1 MPSNDSTFR
10 PAFTLMS
17 GRVLAFAVTFL
28 TPVLLVRVFSQAEF
42 GTYKQFTLVAYT
54 LYLIGQLGLAE
65 CLFYFV
71 PANPQGSSKYALNSL
86 LMLGL
91 SGMVCLAGLM
101 LTSSFIADRMRNP
114 ALAHYTPIMGFFV
127 LFMLMGTVLEITMI
141 ARKRYRLAAVTYVVS
156 DMLRMVCLVV
166 PAFVTR
172 SLEWALI
179 GSVIFLFLRVCAI
192 FPYFRHEFGGA
203 LRLDKALLKAQ
214 WAYALPFSLS
224 VVVQVIQSN
233 YHQYAVAFSFD
244 AATFAIYSVGCLQVP
259 LVDFMATPASNVMMV
274 RMAEDIRDGHAR
286 RLLPIWH
293 DTTRKLALLFFPF
306 VGLLVANA
314 YHLIT
319 FLFTAN
325 YAASV
330 PIFMVWS
337 LSILASAFQT
347 DGVLRVFAEMRFLFA
362 TNVVRL
368 AAVVLLM
375 GFFLS
380 HFHLMGAV
388 LITILGIVI
397 AKVMV
402 LVRMRKLLN
411 TSFSELL
418 PWKNL
423 GGILL
428 VAMLAALPALIVNAK
443 LAASALVVLP
453 VAGLAYVITYGTLV
467 LVSGLLSEGE
477 RAKINRS
484 LYVWNRRSPEA
495 GREAGL

>member
-91 SGMVCLAGLM
+91 SGMVSLAGLM

-156 DMLRMVCLVV
+156 DVLRMVCLVV

-192 FPYFRHEFGGA
+192 LPYFRHEFGGA

-244 AATFAIYSVGCLQVP
+244 AATFAIYSVGCLQIP

-274 RMAEDIRDGHAR
+274 AMGEELREGRYERLLAVWHETTR
-286 RLLPIWH
+286 RL
-293 DTTRKLALLFFPF
+293 AFVFFPL
-306 VGLLVANA
+306 VGLLVSNA
-314 YHLIT
+314 YPLIVM
-319 FLFTAN
+319 LFTTS

-337 LSILASAFQT
+337 LSILFVVFQT
-347 DGVLRVFAEMRFLFA
+347 DGVLRTFAENRWLFIV
-362 TNVVRL
+362 NIVKL
-368 AAVVLLM
+368 AMVLLFM
-375 GFFLS
+375 NWFLARFS
-380 HFHLMGAV
+380 LM
-388 LITILGIVI
+388 
-397 AKVMV
+397 
-402 LVRMRKLLN
+402 
-411 TSFSELL
+411 
-418 PWKNL
+418 
-423 GGILL
+423 
-428 VAMLAALPALIVNAK
+428 
-443 LAASALVVLP
+443 
-453 VAGLAYVITYGTLV
+453 
-467 LVSGLLSEGE
+467 
-477 RAKINRS
+477 
-484 LYVWNRRSPEA
+484 
-495 GREAGL
+495 

>member
-1 MPSNDSTFR
+1 MQSNDSTFR

-71 PANPQGSSKYALNSL
+71 PANPQGSARYALNSL
-86 LMLGL
+86 LMLGV
-91 SGMVCLAGLM
+91 SGIVCLVGLL
-101 LTSSFIADRMRNP
+101 LTSSFIAERMRNP
-114 ALAHYTPIMGFFV
+114 ALADYAPIMGFFV

-141 ARKRYRLAAVTYVVS
+141 TRKRYRLAAVTYVVS
-156 DMLRMVCLVV
+156 DVLRMACLVV
-166 PAFVTR
+166 PAYVTR
-172 SLEWALI
+172 SLGWALI
-179 GSVIFLFLRVCAI
+179 GSVVFLLLRVCAI
-192 FPYFRHEFGGA
+192 FPYFHHEFGGG
-203 LRLDKALLKAQ
+203 LRMDKQLLKAQ

-233 YHQYAVAFSFD
+233 YHQYAIAFNFD
-244 AATFAIYSVGCLQVP
+244 AATFAIYSVGCLQIP

-274 RMAEDIRDGHAR
+274 RMAEEVRDGHPR

-306 VGLLVANA
+306 VGLLVSNA

-319 FLFTAN
+319 FLFTRN
-325 YAASV
+325 YVASV

-337 LSILASAFQT
+337 LSILAAAFQS
-347 DGVLRVFAEMRFLFA
+347 DGVLRVFAQMRFLFA
-362 TNVVRL
+362 TNLVRL

-380 HFHLMGAV
+380 TFHLMGAV
-388 LITILGIVI
+388 LITLLGIVI
-397 AKVMV
+397 AKMMA
-402 LVRMRKLLN
+402 LVRMKKLLD
-411 TSFSELL
+411 TSFSQLL

-423 GGILL
+423 GGILM
-428 VAMLAALPALIVNAK
+428 VAMLAAVPALIVNAR
-443 LAASALVVLP
+443 LDAHALIVLP
-453 VAGLAYVITYGTLV
+453 IAGMAYMVTYVVLV

-477 RAKINRS
+477 KAKLNRS
-484 LYVWNRRSPEA
+484 LYVWNRRSPES